1 MVSKKNDLPMD
12 FDLEK
17 IKQTTKENEIFY
29 IQYAYSRASSVLD
42 GFKNYNPADFNI
54 NYSLLIN
61 DYEIDFI
68 KKALEYPKIIQV
80 ALKNLE
86 PHHICFYLYA
96 LAGEFHKVWHFG
108 NESKDRRFIIEND
121 QNLTK
126 TRLLIPYFL
135 KIIVESA
142 FEIVGIQPMKK
153 M

>member
-1 MVSKKNDLPMD
+1 
-12 FDLEK
+12 
-17 IKQTTKENEIFY
+17 
-29 IQYAYSRASSVLD
+29 
-42 GFKNYNPADFNI
+42 
-54 NYSLLIN
+54 LIN

-142 FEIVGIQPMKK
+142 FEIVGIKPMKK